1 VRFGETSLL
10 GDEVTF
16 GALVAVPRR
25 AGTARPTLRS
35 KTSTRSALSTRG
47 GARCPYRAGAW
58 QARPLLKERFHDL
71 KHEVSWKSFRG
82 EHRIE
87 AALDVGVIRGMRSI
101 RSYLSVALIGVLA
114 AALSGCVSLQDSN
127 PEIYDTHA
135 DGEQL
140 LAEALQTARTENKR
154 VLLDMGAN
162 WCSDSQ
168 GMFQLLTTNT
178 PIRRMVQENY
188 VFTMVDVN
196 KNGFKARNEKLV
208 ERLGNPIS
216 NGIPKLLILDASGKV
231 LNTNPDE
238 RLTDSDHD
246 RPAIVLAYLR
256 KWAGQTLHP

>member
-1 VRFGETSLL
+1 MRKS
-10 GDEVTF
+10 
-16 GALVAVPRR
+16 
-25 AGTARPTLRS
+25 LRS
-35 KTSTRSALSTRG
+35 FIV
-47 GARCPYRAGAW
+47 AGVA
-58 QARPLLKERFHDL
+58 AMVAF
-71 KHEVSWKSFRG
+71 SW
-82 EHRIE
+82 
-87 AALDVGVIRGMRSI
+87 
-101 RSYLSVALIGVLA
+101 
-114 AALSGCVSLQDSN
+114 SGCVSLQDSN

-135 DGEQL
+135 EGEQL
-140 LAEALQTARTENKR
+140 LAEALQTARAENKR

-178 PIRRMVQENY
+178 PIRRMIQDNY

-216 NGIPKLLILDASGKV
+216 NGIPALLVLDASGKV
-231 LNTNPDE
+231 LNTDPDE

-256 KWAGQTLHP
+256 KWAVRP

>member
-1 VRFGETSLL
+1 
-10 GDEVTF
+10 
-16 GALVAVPRR
+16 
-25 AGTARPTLRS
+25 
-35 KTSTRSALSTRG
+35 
-47 GARCPYRAGAW
+47 
-58 QARPLLKERFHDL
+58 
-71 KHEVSWKSFRG
+71 
-82 EHRIE
+82 
-87 AALDVGVIRGMRSI
+87 MRKSI
-101 RSYLSVALIGVLA
+101 RSCSVAAFVVVIA
-114 AALSGCVSLQDSN
+114 ATLSGCVSMQNSN

-140 LAEALQTARTENKR
+140 LAEALQTARAENKR
-154 VLLDMGAN
+154 VLLDLGAN

-178 PIRRMVQENY
+178 PIRRFIQDNY

-196 KNGFKARNEKLV
+196 KNGFKPRNEKLV

-231 LNTNPDE
+231 LNTDPDE

-256 KWAGQTLHP
+256 KWAGQTLRQ